1 MFLGKCVQAGYFRA
15 GMRKILHS
23 LFKADSILFY
33 IAMYKWIAVVT

>member
-1 MFLGKCVQAGYFRA
+1 MFLGKCVQAGYFCA

-33 IAMYKWIAVVT
+33 IAAYKWIAVVT